1 MPHFGSRNHRG
12 MALGLLVGSALSAG
26 LPAQA
31 GAHGGSRV
39 FPISELTDELLA
51 GIELHDGSVEEWFD
65 LVGEPTMSLVD
76 FRRDFD
82 HSLPDPSDLDFRI
95 WLAWHD
101 EPDRLYV
108 AFSASDDA
116 HIIPQQ
122 VIASNAELI
131 LAIDADHSGGG
142 LNLESWETR
151 GFWGESQQY
160 GAIAR
165 TASGRA
171 ALYAYFTS
179 GLSRAY
185 RTAAKEDSWMFFP
198 PYGDAGGDV
207 VWGNPIIRVIE
218 LYVTPYDSWQGP
230 DSRPED
236 VVVSDLT
243 AGKVIG
249 FAVLVVERDDEY
261 SRFYLGPEAVR
272 SEDTEIDILH
282 RYRAELYLDGLLL
295 PAGAAG
301 GAEPED
307 SAVESVS
314 WGRIKASLELE

>member
-1 MPHFGSRNHRG
+1 MVPFGTRKQWST
-12 MALGLLVGSALSAG
+12 ALGLLVGTALSAS
-26 LPAQA
+26 LSAQA
-31 GAHGGSRV
+31 EAHAGGRL
-39 FPISELTDELLA
+39 FPIAELTDEMLEQIQLD
-51 GIELHDGSVEEWFD
+51 DGSVAEWFD

-82 HSLPDPSDLDFRI
+82 HGLPDPSDLDFRI

-108 AFSASDDA
+108 AFAASDDV
-116 HIIPQQ
+116 HTIPQRR
-122 VIASNAELI
+122 SGFPTELT

-165 TASGRA
+165 TASGRT
-171 ALYAYFTS
+171 ALYGYFTS
-179 GLSRAY
+179 GLSRGY
-185 RTAAKEDSWMFFP
+185 SIETKEDSWMFFP
-198 PYGDAGGDV
+198 PYADAGGGV
-207 VWGNPIIRVIE
+207 AGENPIIRVIE

-236 VVVSDLT
+236 VAVSDLT
-243 AGKVIG
+243 SGKVIG
-249 FAVLVVERDDEY
+249 FAILVWENDGEG
-261 SRFYLGPEAVR
+261 RFSLGPEAVQ
-272 SEDTEIDILH
+272 SEDPEVDLLY

-301 GAEPED
+301 PVED

>member
-1 MPHFGSRNHRG
+1 MPHFGSRNHRR

-39 FPISELTDELLA
+39 FPIAELTDEMLS
-51 GIELHDGSVEEWFD
+51 GIDLHDGSVEEWYD
-65 LVGEPTMSLVD
+65 LVGEPTMSLLD
-76 FRRDFD
+76 FT
-82 HSLPDPSDLDFRI
+82 SYYKSPDPSDIDFRI

-101 EPDRLYV
+101 EPDRFYV
-108 AFSASDDA
+108 AFAASDDV

-122 VIASNAELI
+122 VSGVHVELI

-142 LNLESWETR
+142 SGLKSREVR
-151 GFWGESQQY
+151 GYWGESQQY

-165 TASGRA
+165 TTSGRT
-171 ALYAYFTS
+171 ALYGYFTFQVNP
-179 GLSRAY
+179 GY
-185 RTAAKEDSWMFFP
+185 NVFITEDSWMFFP
-198 PYGDAGGDV
+198 PYGDAGGGV
-207 VWGNPIIRVIE
+207 VRGNPIIRVIE

-236 VVVSDLT
+236 VAVSDLT

-249 FAVLVVERDDEY
+249 FAVLVWESDDEY
-261 SRFYLGPEAVR
+261 SRYSLTPEAVQT
-272 SEDTEIDILH
+272 EDAEIDLLY

-295 PAGAAG
+295 PANA
-301 GAEPED
+301 AEPED

-314 WGRIKASLELE
+314 WGRIKASLEME

>member
-1 MPHFGSRNHRG
+1 MPLFGSRNHRR
-12 MALGLLVGSALSAG
+12 MALGLLVGSALSAC

-39 FPISELTDELLA
+39 FPIPELTDEMLA
-51 GIELHDGSVEEWFD
+51 GVELHDGSVEEWYD

-82 HSLPDPSDLDFRI
+82 HGLPDPSDLDFRI

-108 AFSASDDA
+108 AFAASDDV
-116 HIIPQQ
+116 HTIPQRR
-122 VIASNAELI
+122 SGFPTELT

-142 LNLESWETR
+142 LNLESWETK

-165 TASGRA
+165 TAGGRT

-179 GLSRAY
+179 GLGRGYSIE
-185 RTAAKEDSWMFFP
+185 TKEDSWIFYP
-198 PYGDAGGDV
+198 PYADAGGGV
-207 VWGNPIIRVIE
+207 AGENPIIRVIE

-236 VVVSDLT
+236 VAVSDLT

-249 FAVLVVERDDEY
+249 FAILVWEKDDEG
-261 SRFYLGPEAVR
+261 RFSLGPEAIPT
-272 SEDTEIDILH
+272 EDPELDILYL
-282 RYRAELYLDGLLL
+282 YRAELYLDGLLL
-295 PAGAAG
+295 PANAA
-301 GAEPED
+301 GAEPEG

-314 WGRIKASLELE
+314 WGRIKASLEFE